1 MAFEIPKIK
10 YTGAIKEVRLGTNSA
25 AITVGGE
32 TSYPFYSFEGQM
44 PHRPRI
50 AFEVWDCL
58 PEDWPEPALEPYRD
72 VAADPVAWA
81 KKSITEY
88 GAELITLVTKSADP
102 NGLNRDVEEVVKVV
116 KAVADA
122 IEVPLIVWGT
132 SDDDKDASLLKLV
145 AEVCEGE
152 NLGIGPLSDKNYK
165 QIGAAAI
172 AYGHSVLA
180 SSPIDVNLAKQLNIL
195 LGNLGVPEDRILI
208 DPTTGGLG
216 YGLEYT
222 YSVMERDRMA
232 ALTQEDVKLQNPI
245 ICNLANEV
253 WKTKE
258 ARISRQED
266 PKLGEERTRG
276 IMMESVTAMSLLL
289 AGADILVMRHP
300 EAIALINEMMG
311 ELFSI

>member
-1 MAFEIPKIK
+1 MAFETPNIK
-10 YTGAIKEVRLGTNSA
+10 YSGTIREATLGTGQKA
-25 AITVGGE
+25 VTIGGE

-50 AFEVWDCL
+50 AFEVWDCP
-58 PEDWPEPALEPYRD
+58 PEDWPEAALDPYRD
-72 VAADPVAWA
+72 VADDPVAWA
-81 KKSITEY
+81 KKAIEKY

-102 NGLNRDVEEVVKVV
+102 NGLDRGAEDVAKTV

-122 IEVPLIVWGT
+122 IDVPLIVWGT
-132 SDDDKDASLLKLV
+132 SDDDKDALLLKRV
-145 AEVCEGE
+145 AEVCEGK
-152 NLGIGPLSDKNYK
+152 NLAIGPLSDKNYK

-172 AYGHSVLA
+172 AYGHAVLA

-195 LGNLGVPEDRILI
+195 LSNLGVPEDRILI

-245 ICNLANEV
+245 VCNLANEV

-258 ARISRQED
+258 ARTSRQED
-266 PKLGEERTRG
+266 PKLGDEATRG
-276 IMMESVTAMSLLL
+276 IVMESVTAMTLLL
-289 AGADILVMRHP
+289 AGADIIVMRHP
-300 EAIALINEMMG
+300 EAVKAVREMIE
-311 ELFSI
+311 EL

>member
-1 MAFEIPKIK
+1 MAFETPKIK
-10 YTGAIKEVRLGTNSA
+10 YSGTIKEVTLGTSPA

-44 PHRPRI
+44 PRRPRI

-58 PEDWPEPALEPYRD
+58 PEDWPEFVLEPYRD
-72 VAADPVAWA
+72 VAGDPVAWA
-81 KKSITEY
+81 RKSVAEY
-88 GAELITLVTKSADP
+88 GAELITLVTRSADP
-102 NGLNRDVEEVVKVV
+102 NGIDRGVEEVAKVV

-132 SDDDKDASLLKLV
+132 SDDDKDALLLKLV
-145 AEVCEGE
+145 AEVCEGK
-152 NLGIGPLSDKNYK
+152 NLTIGPLSDKNYK

-195 LGNLGVPEDRILI
+195 LANLGVPEDRIII

-258 ARISRQED
+258 ARTSREED

-276 IMMESVTAMSLLL
+276 IVMESVTAMTLLL

-300 EAIALINEMMG
+300 EAIALIREMME
-311 ELFSI
+311 ELSAT

>member
-1 MAFEIPKIK
+1 MAFETPKIK
-10 YTGAIKEVRLGTNSA
+10 YSGTVREATLGIGQRAVT
-25 AITVGGE
+25 IGGE

-50 AFEVWDCL
+50 ALEVWDCA
-58 PEDWPEPALEPYRD
+58 PEDWPESVLEPYRD
-72 VAADPVAWA
+72 VAKDPVAWA
-81 KKSITEY
+81 RKSIAEY
-88 GAELITLVTKSADP
+88 GADLITLVTKSADP
-102 NGLNRDVEEVVKVV
+102 NGLDRKAEEVARVV

-122 IEVPLIVWGT
+122 IDVPLIVWGT
-132 SDDDKDASLLKLV
+132 SDDDKDAILLKLV
-145 AEVCEGE
+145 AEVCEGK
-152 NLGIGPLSDKNYK
+152 NLTIGPLSDKNYK
-165 QIGAAAI
+165 PIGAAAI
-172 AYGHSVLA
+172 AYGHAVLA

-195 LGNLGVPEDRILI
+195 LANLGVPEDRILI

-258 ARISRQED
+258 ARTSREED
-266 PKLGEERTRG
+266 PKLGDERTRG
-276 IMMESVTAMSLLL
+276 IVMESVTAMTLLL
-289 AGADILVMRHP
+289 AGADIVVMRHP
-300 EAIALINEMMG
+300 EAVAAVREMIG
-311 ELFSI
+311 ELSA